1 MMLLY
6 LNSRFE
12 AGLNFQDYA
21 CIDTA
26 FDFFKEDQLYFEI
39 PQVLLVGQISII
51 IVNSTTFSEVLS
63 RHSVENTLLCSRN
76 CKTTHAS
83 THNFQ

>member
-1 MMLLY
+1 MVFLY

-12 AGLNFQDYA
+12 ERFNLQDYS

-39 PQVLLVGQISII
+39 PQDISVGQITSSK
-51 IVNSTTFSEVLS
+51 STALLFQKSFQGMAWKILGCMAGIARPHTSFSTEL
-63 RHSVENTLLCSRN
+63 
-76 CKTTHAS
+76 
-83 THNFQ
+83 